1 MNPSGME
8 PADPWHLKD
17 RLPARW
23 TRLEFQPRDLEFLK
37 ILLEQKFLSRDQIT
51 NFIFKGKERYSEIR
65 VWKMRRFE
73 FVDWIRGF
81 HPYGLFLP
89 TQKTYDYFKSQYVN
103 VPMPIG
109 RPDPRTIFHDLLVTD
124 VRFLFLEMGF
134 GSTWTSERVWRMGRS
149 VRLWAP
155 DAVVEVGGDT
165 FAIEVERM
173 QKETVRYEDIF
184 SRYQNDPE
192 ITACL
197 YMTDAKLL
205 PLLLEKAERYPGVY
219 FTSLAELFEKKE
231 KTVFRNAKGST
242 LEIGENLEHNL
253 QAGKG

>member
-1 MNPSGME
+1 MNSYGME
-8 PADPWHLKD
+8 SQDSWHLKD

-51 NFIFKGKERYSEIR
+51 NFIFKGRERYGELR
-65 VWKMRRFE
+65 VWKMRRFK
-73 FVDWIRGF
+73 FVDWVRGF
-81 HPYGLFLP
+81 HPHGLFLP
-89 TQKTYDYFKSQYVN
+89 TQKTYDYFKSRYVD
-103 VPMPIG
+103 VPMPVT
-109 RPDPRTIFHDLLVTD
+109 RPDLRTIFHDLLVTD
-124 VRFLFLEMGF
+124 IRFLFRELGF
-134 GSTWTSERVWRMGRS
+134 GSSWTSERVWRMGRS

-155 DAVVEVGGDT
+155 DAVIEVGGDT

-173 QKETVRYEDIF
+173 QKESVRYEDIF

-197 YMTDAKLL
+197 YMTDAKLM
-205 PLLLEKAERYPGVY
+205 PLLLEKAEMYPAIY
-219 FTSLAELFEKKE
+219 FTTIAELFEKKE
-231 KTVFRNAKGST
+231 KTVFRNSKGSM
-242 LEIGENLEHNL
+242 LEIEENLEQNF